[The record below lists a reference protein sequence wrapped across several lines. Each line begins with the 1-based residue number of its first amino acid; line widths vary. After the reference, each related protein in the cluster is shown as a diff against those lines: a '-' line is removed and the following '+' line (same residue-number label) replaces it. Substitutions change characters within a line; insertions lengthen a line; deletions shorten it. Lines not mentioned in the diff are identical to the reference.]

1 MAEKLFDRYK
11 GKKVFVTGNTGF
23 KGSWL
28 SIWLK
33 ELGAEVYGYALEPKS
48 DMDNFVKC
56 CLEEK
61 LNQTYGDVTDLALLS
76 EKLNS
81 IQPDYIFHLAA
92 QALVI
97 DSYKDPAETFMTN
110 VMGTI
115 NVLQAAR
122 SLANL
127 KSIVLITSD
136 KCYENKEVVWGYR
149 ENDEL
154 GGKDPYSASK
164 ACAELAVKSM
174 RHSFYQDSKV
184 GIVTVR
190 AGNVIGGGDWSDNRL
205 IPDIFKS
212 IRANEVL
219 EIRSPNATR
228 PWEHVLEPLSGYLHL
243 ALLAEDSK
251 KYEGGW
257 NFGPSTYVHYN
268 VLDVAKEIAKST
280 NLNFE
285 TTKMETTFHEA
296 NFLKLDITKAANYL
310 NWHPQLDFEE
320 TIRFTVEG
328 YLVQDDAGIYEKRVA
343 QISEYTALAEINKTG
358 WGI

>member
-1 MAEKLFDRYK
+1 
-11 GKKVFVTGNTGF
+11 VQN
-23 KGSWL
+23 W
-28 SIWLK
+28 
-33 ELGAEVYGYALEPKS
+33 
-48 DMDNFVKC
+48 
-56 CLEEK
+56 
-61 LNQTYGDVTDLALLS
+61 
-76 EKLNS
+76 
-81 IQPDYIFHLAA
+81 
-92 QALVI
+92 
-97 DSYKDPAETFMTN
+97 
-110 VMGTI
+110 
-115 NVLQAAR
+115 R
-122 SLANL
+122 SNL
-127 KSIVLITSD
+127 
-136 KCYENKEVVWGYR
+136 C
-149 ENDEL
+149 
-154 GGKDPYSASK
+154 
-164 ACAELAVKSM
+164 
-174 RHSFYQDSKV
+174 DSKV

-268 VLDVAKEIAKST
+268 VLDVAKEISKST

-285 TTKMETTFHEA
+285 TTKTETTFHEA

-328 YLVQDDAGIYEKRVA
+328 YLVQDDAEIYEKRVA

-358 WGI
+358 WAI